1 MHTAVGSV
9 ALGLVPPDP
18 PLPRPR
24 TAPPHKMRVGEKA
37 VHDAVAKRH
46 HRLVVPC
53 IHRIYTYTFTYL
65 YMYILYNIF

>member
-46 HRLVVPC
+46 HRLVVPAAG
-53 IHRIYTYTFTYL
+53 YTCTFTYL
-65 YMYILYNIF
+65 FMYILYNTF